1 MNVRAHDLLLCWP
14 LVYFHKSQELCHSTV
29 HMCTWHNMHCV
40 RTVRSDI
47 KCICHVSRGPLLVQK
62 RSCAR
67 TISLA
72 RLRSGK
78 WWLGGPPATIYHNT
92 RALQAQ
98 PTHARSSHLAW
109 KDSWD
114 ILNSHTHVSF
124 PTVSFCPA
132 TLVPRCSE
140 RYSGLHQPH
149 NCNFASP
156 SRG

>member
-1 MNVRAHDLLLCWP
+1 MNVRARFTFVLALSLFPQVPGLMPYHRSYVHMAYALCTNGSFRYKMHMP
-14 LVYFHKSQELCHSTV
+14 CVPRPPHSTKEI
-29 HMCTWHNMHCV
+29 V
-40 RTVRSDI
+40 R
-47 KCICHVSRGPLLVQK
+47 
-62 RSCAR
+62 AR

-78 WWLGGPPATIYHNT
+78 WWLGGATCHYHNT

-132 TLVPRCSE
+132 TLVPRRSE

-149 NCNFASP
+149 NFASP
-156 SRG
+156 SRV